1 MARWSCF
8 GGTRAIDRLTLS
20 LVSHTT
26 HVLTAWMLTRC
37 ARSLLRS
44 LPEPTLLVLGG

>member
-1 MARWSCF
+1 M
-8 GGTRAIDRLTLS
+8 TLS
-20 LVSHTT
+20 LALHTN
-26 HVLTAWMLTRC
+26 HVCMAWMLTRR